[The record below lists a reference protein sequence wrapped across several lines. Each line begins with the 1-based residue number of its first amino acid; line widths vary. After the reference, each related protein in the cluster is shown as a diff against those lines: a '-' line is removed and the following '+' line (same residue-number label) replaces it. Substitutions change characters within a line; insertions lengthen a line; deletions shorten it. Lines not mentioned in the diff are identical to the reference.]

1 MSSPQWKNF
10 QPPSQPS
17 TTSSYQRSH
26 SLSKTTNNHGNSNLS
41 SSTCSSSSGGL
52 REAGTVE
59 KLLHSYGFIQCS
71 ERQARLFFHFSQF
84 SGKIEHLKIGDSVEF
99 EMTYDRR
106 TGKPIASSVAKISP
120 EALGDEVLSDYQVS
134 GFVTTEVTDGSEGRV
149 AYENRGECFFLPYTK
164 DDLECSNQHLKAKD
178 KVAFFIA
185 TDKKSGSLRARK
197 VRLEKAQPER
207 YQGVVCA
214 LKETFGFI
222 ERADVVKEIFFHSS
236 ECKEFRN
243 LDLGADVEFSIQTRN
258 NKEVA
263 VNVTCLPS
271 GTVVFEDIDSEEVIG
286 RVIEPI
292 EHCQSRQQNDPLSGK
307 IQYHFGER
315 DMDIPFGDKD
325 PLGDFT
331 LQKGDWVRFKIA
343 TDRRD
348 NLQRATNIELLD
360 ESFLVSGEQRQQG
373 IISNLKESFGFIK
386 CANRDSCVY
395 FRFSELLNPDNPVH
409 VQDEVEF
416 TVTKDPVSAGRLHA
430 IRIKQLHPGTVCLN
444 LKSLEEN
451 SGTGKNIGIVEKMPS
466 KQWSSKSPNKGDSVS
481 SCTNDV
487 ISVYKN
493 SENEVIHCQLKNCDS
508 QNQPKSG
515 DKMVLTINTSKVNN
529 QKIANDV
536 KVVSRQV
543 KNGLRYAHRGFIAAL
558 KDSFGFIETEDH
570 KSEVFFHF
578 SVFDGNPSQLE
589 LGQEVAYGVTQKGGK
604 QSAECVRKL
613 VPGSI
618 PAKDIYPEILNGTV
632 YRTLRS
638 FNPEQEEYS
647 GLIALNNAGEDGD
660 INVGEPPLYPFGIT
674 SLYDKH
680 DMLQKGDVVQF
691 QIGIAKATEHE
702 QAMNIKAIRTRHQ
715 SIVEAIRG
723 SFGFLAHEIDGK
735 KLFFHMS
742 EVRDGMTLQ
751 TGDKV
756 DFVIVH
762 NQRTGRSSAC
772 NVVKIGD
779 SFSRQRPER
788 LISRLRITSEEVIG
802 PRVVVIRQPKGPD
815 GTAGFKAFHQT
826 VQDQLTVA
834 TSKSLELS
842 INKINSS
849 PKIINTMVEIMPNV
863 INGLNC
869 NGTTELGDIGMTA
882 VNILT

>member
-17 TTSSYQRSH
+17 TTPSYQRSP
-26 SLSKTTNNHGNSNLS
+26 SFSKTANNQDNSNMS
-41 SSTCSSSSGGL
+41 SSTCSSSSSGL
-52 REAGTVE
+52 REAGIVE

-84 SGKIEHLKIGDSVEF
+84 SGKIEHLKIGDSVEY

-106 TGKPIASSVAKISP
+106 TGKPIASSVTKISS
-120 EALGDEVLSDYQVS
+120 EALSHEVLSDYRVS
-134 GFVTTEVTDGSEGRV
+134 GFVTTEISDGSEGRV

-164 DDLECSNQHLKAKD
+164 DDLEYSNQHLKAKD
-178 KVAFFIA
+178 KVAFHIA
-185 TDKKSGSLRARK
+185 TDKKSGNLRARK
-197 VRLEKAQPER
+197 VRLEKAQPVR

-271 GTVVFEDIDSEEVIG
+271 GTVVFEDIDSEETIG
-286 RVIEPI
+286 RVIDPI
-292 EHCQSRQQNDPLSGK
+292 DRCQGRQQNDPLSGK
-307 IQYHFGER
+307 IQYHFGGS
-315 DMDIPFGDKD
+315 DVDLPFGDKD

-331 LQKGDWVRFKIA
+331 LQRGDWVRFKVA

-348 NLQRATNIELLD
+348 NLQRATNIEILD
-360 ESFLVSGEQRQQG
+360 ESFLVSGEQREQG

-395 FRFSELLNPDNPVH
+395 FRFSELLNPDNPVQ

-416 TVTKDPVSAGRLHA
+416 TVTKDPVSSGRSHA
-430 IRIKQLHPGTVCLN
+430 IRIKQLPSGTVCLN
-444 LKSLEEN
+444 SLEGN
-451 SGTGKNIGIVEKMPS
+451 SGTGQSIGIVEKTPS
-466 KQWSSKSPNKGDSVS
+466 NQWSSKSPSKGDSVP
-481 SCTNDV
+481 SCTNGI
-487 ISVYKN
+487 ISFYKN
-493 SENEVIHCQLKNCDS
+493 GEKEIIHYQLKDCDS
-508 QNQPKSG
+508 QNQPRSG
-515 DKMVLTINTSKVNN
+515 DKVEFTINTSKVNN

-543 KNGLRYAHRGFIAAL
+543 KNGFRYAHRGFIAAL

-578 SVFDGNPSQLE
+578 SVFDGNPSHLE
-589 LGQEVAYGVTQKGGK
+589 LGQEVGYGVTHKGGK

-613 VPGSI
+613 APGSI
-618 PAKDIYPEILNGTV
+618 PAEEIYPEILNGTV
-632 YRTLRS
+632 YRTLRC

-647 GLIALNNAGEDGD
+647 GLIALNNADEDGD
-660 INVGEPPLYPFGIT
+660 INVGQPTLYPFGIT

-691 QIGIAKATEHE
+691 QIGIAKATEQE
-702 QAMNIKAIRTRHQ
+702 QAMNIKAVRTRHQ

-723 SFGFLAHEIDGK
+723 SFGFLAHEVDGK

-756 DFVIVH
+756 DFVVVH

-772 NVVKIGD
+772 NVVKTCD
-779 SFSRQRPER
+779 SLPSQRPER
-788 LISRLRITSEEVIG
+788 LISRLRIISDEGIG
-802 PRVVVIRQPKGPD
+802 PRVIVVRQPKGPD
-815 GTAGFKAFHQT
+815 GTTGFKTFHQT
-826 VQDQLTVA
+826 AQDQSTVA

-842 INKINSS
+842 ISKINSP
-849 PKIINTMVEIMPNV
+849 PKIINTVVEIMPNV